1 MKILKKSVLPLLIF
15 MILCILQITPA
26 FAAKTT
32 ETEYA
37 YLYFYTIDGD
47 EIESLTRKIKVG
59 QKITFKDPDDY
70 KYNVYKDSDGG
81 VIRGE
86 KDDLYD
92 TVNGIEWWDET
103 DTDNIKKYKAGD
115 RWSAGEATA
124 YFFRV
129 HTDNPGITGEN
140 VAIATDKDMVYLS
153 FFNQDMEPIEEEDGT
168 LTYDAEITTK
178 DTFIFPDPKEVCD
191 NGTYWVCTTDDGK
204 TSLWKAGS
212 KVKFDA
218 GSYEFH
224 IATDD
229 PVTVTFYYPFGVDIV
244 VDAFAG
250 GQYGQTMTAKVGESI
265 TLYKSP
271 GAIVWGCT
279 FKGWTVDDS
288 DDEKVYSGGTSFKIT
303 DNQDIGLSMVY
314 EEDENWDPYAKDENG
329 ELINKQELM
338 NTSENI
344 NELGGT
350 GYDTHIDSS
359 GRLSTT
365 YTKKRVNSGTV
376 LYGVPSTYK
385 KSQDLTSLKNGGD
398 AKDVGSYTKDK
409 YGYDMD
415 KSKIT
420 DPNLGDVLKQDNSAQ
435 MMDVYGNSMMYH
447 SDLSRLD
454 DMCVAWIRLYEMKN
468 SVPSFVSMIKDWDQ
482 TEIDRFEAIEFALIS
497 QEYPGKENS
506 LYKRFNSTTDAEVI
520 AAKKKGTEFA
530 PIESATLPE
539 WKDEYMSEKAFN
551 MLKYTKTIFS
561 GWANSYDDGVYEA
574 YKGTGGSIHQVAAS
588 IQLNSFMQ
596 RFANTV
602 NKSIYALAT
611 RVTNSTNKISS
622 TSLAKSISGLFVI
635 EARAETNDLGTA
647 KQYGSHIT
655 HGLDNETQIFRRQF
669 FNKSKISRYSA
680 YSFGSLEG
688 LTVTQTLTL
697 QVIYNF
703 LTSNG
708 FSPAMAAGACGNLWQ
723 ECNFEYTDGLTGKDK
738 SYVGLIQWGGNR
750 KTALKNYAA
759 SQGGSAAD
767 LNIQLG
773 YLLQELNSGY
783 LGRMNSFISSH
794 SSGQTAATVT
804 NVQLA
809 TDAWAIYVEGCVCN
823 TSSGIHSS
831 HNAAKCAFAANGI
844 SYQELGTR
852 RAYAENIYAAL
863 TFATEDFSGDGAIIT
878 PLTQYA
884 LSLITTRSG
893 YRYVYGGK
901 DLATGIDCSGFAAH
915 VLNKFGATPHLP
927 TGNAEAQSALGTG
940 VTVNP
945 AYMRPGDL
953 VFYKTNNGKAVGHVA
968 IYIGNGL
975 IVGAQSSKTGIAT
988 AQWNYNTKIVCVRR
1002 FFNTGDTAVTEIKNT
1017 NSDADS
1023 NTDDSA
1029 GSEMENQ

>member
-1 MKILKKSVLPLLIF
+1 MKRLKKIVLPLIIF
-15 MILCILQITPA
+15 VALCILQITPA

-37 YLYFYTIDGD
+37 YLYFFTIDGD
-47 EIESLTRKIKVG
+47 EIESLTRKLKVG
-59 QKITFKDPDDY
+59 RKITFEDPNDY
-70 KYNVYKDSDGG
+70 KYNAYKDGDGNA
-81 VIRGE
+81 IKGE

-103 DTDNIKKYKAGD
+103 DTDHIRKYKAGD
-115 RWSAGEATA
+115 QWSAGEATA

-129 HTDNPGITGEN
+129 HTDNPAVTGEN
-140 VAIATDKDMVYLS
+140 VAIATDKELVYLS
-153 FFNQDMEPIEEEDGT
+153 FFDQYMSPIEEEDGS
-168 LTYDAEITTK
+168 LIYDTEITTK
-178 DTFIFPDPKEVCD
+178 DTFTFPDPKDTCS
-191 NGTYWVCTTDDGK
+191 NGIYWVCTTEDGK

-229 PVTVTFYYPFGVDIV
+229 PVTITYYYPFGEELAI
-244 VDAFAG
+244 DAAPG
-250 GQYGQTMTAKVGESI
+250 SQYGQTTTAKVGDSI

-271 GAIVWGCT
+271 GAVVWGGT
-279 FKGWTVDDS
+279 FKGWTVDES
-288 DDEKVYSGGTSFKIT
+288 NDDKIYSGGASFKIT
-303 DNQDIGLSMVY
+303 DNQDIGLTMVY
-314 EEDENWDPYAKDENG
+314 EEDENWDPYAKDLNG
-329 ELINKQELM
+329 ETIAKQQLM

-359 GRLSTT
+359 GKLATT
-365 YTKKRVNSGTV
+365 YTKKRVNSDTV
-376 LYGVPSTYK
+376 LHGVPSTYN

-420 DPNLGDVLKQDNSAQ
+420 DPNMGDVLKQDNSAE

-506 LYKRFNSTTDAEVI
+506 LYKRFNSTTDSEVI
-520 AAKKKGTEFA
+520 AAKKKGSEFA

-539 WKDEYMSEKAFN
+539 WKDEYLSEKAFN

-574 YKGTGGSIHQVAAS
+574 YKGTATNGGIHQVAAS
-588 IQLNSFMQ
+588 IGLNSFVQ
-596 RFANTV
+596 HFANTA
-602 NKSIYALAT
+602 NKGMYALAT
-611 RVTNSTNKISS
+611 KVTDSVNKFSS
-622 TSLAKSISGLFVI
+622 TSFAKSISGLFVI
-635 EARAETNDLGTA
+635 EARAETNNLGAA
-647 KQYGSHIT
+647 KQYGSYTT
-655 HGLDNETQIFRRQF
+655 HGLDNETQVFRRQF

-688 LTVTQTLTL
+688 LTATEMQTL
-697 QVIYNF
+697 QIVYNY
-703 LTSNG
+703 LTTNG

-723 ECNFEYTDGLTGKDK
+723 ECTFEYTDGLTGKDK
-738 SYVGLIQWGGNR
+738 SYVGLVQWGGDR

-759 SQGGSAAD
+759 AQGGSAAD

-783 LGRMNSFISSH
+783 LKRMNSFISSH
-794 SSGQTAATVT
+794 SSGQTAATIT
-804 NVQLA
+804 SVQLA
-809 TDAWAIYVEGCVCN
+809 TDAWTIYVEGCICN

-831 HNAAKCAFAANGI
+831 HNASNCALAANGV
-844 SYQELGTR
+844 SYQELGIR
-852 RAYAENIYAAL
+852 RKHAEAIYGAL
-863 TFATEDFSGDGAIIT
+863 TFSTADFSGTGAIIT

-884 LSLITTRSG
+884 LSLRTEVSGIPYVWGGTTMSG
-893 YRYVYGGK
+893 F
-901 DLATGIDCSGFAAH
+901 DCSGFAQH
-915 VLNKFGATPHLP
+915 VLGKFGASIPRTSKEQARS
-927 TGNAEAQSALGTG
+927 GQAI
-940 VTVNP
+940 TVNP
-945 AYMRPGDL
+945 SYMQPGDL
-953 VFYKTNNGKAVGHVA
+953 CFYTNSKGEVHHVT

-975 IVGAQSSKTGIAT
+975 IVGAQSSKSGIKIAR
-988 AQWNYNTKIVCVRR
+988 WNYNSVTYVRR
-1002 FFNTGDTAVTEIKNT
+1002 FFNIGDAAVTQIANT
-1017 NSDADS
+1017 GSDSDTNADTDS
-1023 NTDDSA
+1023 DTDANTET
-1029 GSEMENQ
+1029 GSQ